1 MSLAGDSAA
10 LRPLAGTVPVRDGP
24 DILPFVTSEAGRRH
38 SLNLLVEG
46 LQCGGCVAKIEK
58 ALNAEPDVETA
69 RVNLT
74 TRRLSVRWQGP
85 AARGTALAALV
96 DGLGFKT
103 VPFAAERLE
112 SGDAAAQR
120 KLLRSLAVAG
130 FASANVM
137 LLSVSIW
144 AGHVDG
150 EMGPATRGMLHWFS
164 ALIALPAIAYAGL
177 PFYRSALA
185 ALTRG
190 HTNMDV
196 PISLGILLAAGISLS
211 ETIQGG
217 AHTYFESAVML
228 LFFLLVGRYLDSR
241 ARGKARAAA
250 ARLLALGA
258 ATVTVIDPDG
268 RRRSMPPDQ
277 VARGATVLVSPG
289 ERIAV
294 DGTVESGS
302 SDLDVS
308 AISGESVPAAAT
320 RGNRVFAGS
329 INLTGALKVTVTATG
344 PDTLLSEI
352 VRLME
357 AAEQRKNRYVALADR
372 ISRAYA
378 PVVHALALVTF
389 LGWVFLGA
397 AGWQEALLIAV
408 AVLIITCPCALGLA
422 VPVVQ
427 VVASGRL
434 MQQGILLKS
443 ATALERLQD
452 IDTVVFDK
460 TGTLTHGRPEL
471 IPDDGG
477 TRQDLAAAATLAAAS
492 RHPLARALCRAAGP
506 AAAAEDV
513 VEHPGA
519 GLSRSCADGEWRL
532 GNRRWCGID
541 AEGVDDHAGPELWF
555 VRPGTAPVRFRFAD
569 APRSDAAEVVAALR
583 RMGLAVRL
591 LSGDR
596 AAAVAPV
603 AEALGIEHWQGD
615 LTPADKV
622 AQLQA
627 ADRDGHRVLMV
638 GDGLNDAPALAAATA
653 SMSPATAADI
663 AQTAADVVFQGE
675 RLQPVVE
682 ALTVATR
689 TRGLVRQN
697 FAMALGYNL
706 VTVPIAVMG
715 FVTPLIAAAAMS
727 ASSILVVSN
736 ALRLAR
742 RGR

>member
-1 MSLAGDSAA
+1 MTLAGDSTALLPPSRPDREAA
-10 LRPLAGTVPVRDGP
+10 PDVLAYVAAGT
-24 DILPFVTSEAGRRH
+24 GRSH

-46 LQCGGCVAKIEK
+46 LHCGGCVAKIEK

-69 RVNLT
+69 RVNLS
-74 TRRLSVRWQGP
+74 TRRLSVSWSGP
-85 AARGTALAALV
+85 ASRGTELAARV
-96 DGLGFKT
+96 EGLGYKT
-103 VPFAAERLE
+103 VPFAPERLE
-112 SGDAAAQR
+112 SGDATAQKR
-120 KLLRSLAVAG
+120 LLRCLAVAG

-144 AGHVDG
+144 AGHVDA

-164 ALIALPAIAYAGL
+164 ALIALPAIAYAGM
-177 PFYRSALA
+177 PFFRSAFA
-185 ALTRG
+185 ALVRG

-217 AHTYFESAVML
+217 PHTYFESAVML

-258 ATVTVIDPDG
+258 ATVTVLEAG
-268 RRRSMPPDQ
+268 GQRRAVPPEQ
-277 VARGATVLVSPG
+277 VSQGASVLITPG
-289 ERIAV
+289 GRIAV
-294 DGTVESGS
+294 DGIVESGS

-308 AISGESVPAAAT
+308 AISGESVPAPAAS
-320 RGNRVFAGS
+320 GDRVFAGS
-329 INLTGALKVTVTATG
+329 MNLTGALTLKVTATG
-344 PDTLLSEI
+344 QDTLLSEI

-357 AAEQRKNRYVALADR
+357 AAEQRKDRYVALADR

-378 PVVHALALVTF
+378 PVVHGLALVTF
-389 LGWVFLGA
+389 LGWVFLAG
-397 AGWQEALLIAV
+397 AGWQDALLIAV

-434 MQQGILLKS
+434 LRRGILLKS

-460 TGTLTHGRPEL
+460 TGTLTLGHPEL
-471 IPDDGG
+471 IEDNGW
-477 TRQDLAAAATLAAAS
+477 TEADLATAASLAAAS
-492 RHPLARALCRAAGP
+492 RHPLARALCRVAGSVSP
-506 AAAAEDV
+506 AREV
-513 VEHPGA
+513 TEHPGA
-519 GLSRSCADGEWRL
+519 GLARVVPGGTERL
-532 GNRRWCGID
+532 GNRHWCGIGND
-541 AEGVDDHAGPELWF
+541 QATDHAGPELWF

-569 APRSDAAEVVAALR
+569 ALRTDAAEVVAGLR
-583 RMGLAVRL
+583 ARGLAIRL

-596 AAAVAPV
+596 AAAVGPV
-603 AEALGIEHWQGD
+603 AEALGIEDWRGD

-622 AQLQA
+622 ALLQEA
-627 ADRDGHRVLMV
+627 ARGGRRVVMV

-653 SMSPATAADI
+653 SMSPASAADI
-663 AQTAADVVFQGE
+663 AQTAADLVFQGD
-675 RLQPVVE
+675 RLGPVAE
-682 ALTVATR
+682 ALAVADATR
-689 TRGLVRQN
+689 RLVRQN
-697 FAMALGYNL
+697 FALALGYNL
-706 VTVPIAVMG
+706 VTIPIAVLG

-727 ASSILVVSN
+727 ASSILVVTN

-742 RGR
+742 KDG